1 MNETLVIG
9 KIVGVHGI
17 DGTLKIIPLTDDP
30 ERFSDLDYF
39 ICENQHYDIQSVR
52 YHKNNVLIQTK
63 QITNRTVAERMR
75 NKMIEINREDAVE
88 LNEGEYFIEE
98 LKGLKVYD
106 TSSDRVGTLTDI
118 MSAGAVDV
126 LIFDLGEKKEL
137 MLPFLK
143 ENVSEVNMQER
154 YMKADMSKGVLG

>member
-17 DGTLKIIPLTDDP
+17 DGTLKVLPLTDDP

-39 ICENQHYDIQSVR
+39 ICENKRYDIQSVR
-52 YHKNNVLIQTK
+52 YHKNNVLIQTAHIK
-63 QITNRTVAERMR
+63 DRSVAERMR
-75 NKMIEINREDAVE
+75 NKMIEIERKDAVK

-126 LIFDLGEKKEL
+126 LVFDLGEKKEL

-143 ENVSEVNMQER
+143 ENVSEVNMQDR

>member
-1 MNETLVIG
+1 MNETLIIG

-17 DGTLKIIPLTDDP
+17 DGTLKVMPLTDDP

-39 ICENQHYDIQSVR
+39 ICENKHYDIQSVR
-52 YHKNNVLIQTK
+52 YHKNNVLIQTT
-63 QITNRTVAERMR
+63 QITDRNVAEHMR
-75 NKMIEINREDAVE
+75 NRMIEIDRKDAVE

-98 LKGLKVYD
+98 LKGIKVYD

-154 YMKADMSKGVLG
+154 FMKADMSKGVLG

>member
-9 KIVGVHGI
+9 KIVGTHGI
-17 DGTLKIIPLTDDP
+17 DGTLKIMPLTDDP
-30 ERFSDLDYF
+30 ERFSELNYF
-39 ICENQHYDIQSVR
+39 ICENKHYDIQSVR
-52 YHKNNVLIQTK
+52 YHKKNVLIQTD
-63 QITNRTVAERMR
+63 QISDRTVAEHMR
-75 NKMIEINREDAVE
+75 NKMVEIDRKDAVE

-143 ENVSEVNMQER
+143 ENVSEVNIQER